1 MRYILPYQTK
11 QCQTKVTRFFED
23 DENVVQESL
32 QAVLQVSDEIF
43 RKWWKCCPKS
53 TSGCFYRTKWTKFV
67 KVLGNLSE
75 IVLSDKVCLLNSRYS
90 NIISHLASTME

>member
-1 MRYILPYQTK
+1 MMKMLSK
-11 QCQTKVTRFFED
+11 KH
-23 DENVVQESL
+23 
-32 QAVLQVSDEIF
+32 F
-43 RKWWKCCPKS
+43 RL
-53 TSGCFYRTKWTKFV
+53 FYRIKWTKFV